1 MKYILLLSVLLL
13 SGCFPPQMIGG
24 GHDGG
29 GHDGGG
35 HDGGGRDGGHSSGGH
50 DNRDGDRHY

>member
-29 GHDGGG
+29 GRDGG
-35 HDGGGRDGGHSSGGH
+35 GGHSSGGH
-50 DNRDGDRHY
+50 DNRDGDHHY

>member
-13 SGCFPPQMIGG
+13 SGCFPPHMIG
-24 GHDGG
+24 
-29 GHDGGG
+29 GGG
-35 HDGGGRDGGHSSGGH
+35 HDGGGRDGGGRDGGGHSSGGH